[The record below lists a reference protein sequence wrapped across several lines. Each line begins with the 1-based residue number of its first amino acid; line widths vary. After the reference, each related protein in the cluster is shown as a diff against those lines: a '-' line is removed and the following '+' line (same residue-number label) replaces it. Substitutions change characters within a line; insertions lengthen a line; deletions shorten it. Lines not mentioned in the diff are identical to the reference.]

1 MKNSIINKVKSSSKF
16 KKFNRS
22 FKVFY
27 ANNFIN
33 NSKWLPEKYDRIYH
47 LHIRKSGGTSINSAF
62 WNLSDLHLDMFGREP
77 IINKKGKTF
86 VRMSKELIEHSNYFY
101 ASSHFPLWQITLR
114 PNTYSF
120 TVLRDP
126 YKRLVSLYK
135 YYNWVS
141 QVDPEVGP
149 KLDPTYPILYNQKS
163 LLNKSFK
170 EFMLNLSDKYL
181 FGQLYFYSKNK
192 DVKEAIQSLTEINKV
207 FFLSDY
213 ETVLPALNKDL
224 NLSLREPGRKRDFG
238 DVNFNID
245 DEEKEYAIHI
255 LRDEIKFYNKA
266 KQIYS

>member
-1 MKNSIINKVKSSSKF
+1 
-16 KKFNRS
+16 
-22 FKVFY
+22 
-27 ANNFIN
+27 
-33 NSKWLPEKYDRIYH
+33 
-47 LHIRKSGGTSINSAF
+47 
-62 WNLSDLHLDMFGREP
+62 
-77 IINKKGKTF
+77 
-86 VRMSKELIEHSNYFY
+86 
-101 ASSHFPLWQITLR
+101 
-114 PNTYSF
+114 
-120 TVLRDP
+120 
-126 YKRLVSLYK
+126 
-135 YYNWVS
+135 
-141 QVDPEVGP
+141 
-149 KLDPTYPILYNQKS
+149 
-163 LLNKSFK
+163 
-170 EFMLNLSDKYL
+170 MLNLSDKYL